1 MVPSKLFFFCEVE
14 PGSGGETPIALSHVI
29 YERMKE
35 KYPEFVQKLED
46 HGLIYI
52 RRLADQDD
60 LSSVLGRG
68 WKSTFLTDDKTTA
81 EKRSVGLCMISL
93 PLLSLTDYSSV
104 YLKPP

>member
-1 MVPSKLFFFCEVE
+1 
-14 PGSGGETPIALSHVI
+14 
-29 YERMKE
+29 MKE
-35 KYPEFVQKLED
+35 KYPEFVQQLED

-93 PLLSLTDYSSV
+93 PVLSLITHQYI
-104 YLKPP
+104 